1 MDRSGIVIA
10 LPFVRK
16 RVGSWVVLGMM
27 VVQTGC
33 YDWVAVKPTEVEK
46 LSGSFVTP
54 VGPNT
59 LAVRV
64 VDVEQTDG
72 RMVQLAGD
80 YPVRIGLRNGGRYT
94 LKSPVDIQ
102 ATGDDVLFRS
112 ANEPPFH
119 ASREDIVTVEAR
131 KKDAAATAVAIT
143 VAVLVVVGITTAI
156 AISVEQKGLESPPQ
170 Y

>member
-1 MDRSGIVIA
+1 
-10 LPFVRK
+10 
-16 RVGSWVVLGMM
+16 MM
-27 VVQTGC
+27 LVQTGC

-80 YPVRIGLRNGGRYT
+80 YPVRIGLKNGGRYT

-102 ATGDDVLFRS
+102 ATGDDLLFRS

-131 KKDAAATAVAIT
+131 KKDAAATAIAIT
-143 VAVLVVVGITTAI
+143 VAVLVVVGITTAV
-156 AISVEQKGLESPPQ
+156 AVSEEQKALSSSP
-170 Y
+170 